1 MAGFL
6 RNFIE
11 DFLKDEGLEFR
22 DAIRKVLARREST
35 VNSLIAV
42 L

>member
-11 DFLKDEGLEFR
+11 DFLRDESLEKLE
-22 DAIRKVLARREST
+22 ALPLSAGKHSEA
-35 VNSLIAV
+35 
-42 L
+42 